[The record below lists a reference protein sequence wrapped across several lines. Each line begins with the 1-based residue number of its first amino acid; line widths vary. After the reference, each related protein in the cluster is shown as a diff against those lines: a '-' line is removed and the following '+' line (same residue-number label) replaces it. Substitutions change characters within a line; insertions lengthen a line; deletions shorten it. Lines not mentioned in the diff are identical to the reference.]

1 AWVESKAKLVYDN
14 ISDWLEGEET
24 QWAPENEIVHEQVML
39 LKEMSEKRHIWRE
52 QHALVFKERPDY
64 RFILDDS
71 GNVLDIVAEKRRTA
85 NRIVEEAMITAN
97 ICAAKVLSRNLG
109 FGIYNVHTGF
119 DPLYIDQVSQTLK
132 EHGIETNADELLTLE
147 GFCRLRRELDNQ
159 PNQFLDS
166 RIRRFQNFAEIKTE
180 PGPHFGLGLEAYAT
194 WTSPIRKY
202 SDI

>member
-1 AWVESKAKLVYDN
+1 
-14 ISDWLEGEET
+14 
-24 QWAPENEIVHEQVML
+24 ML
-39 LKEMSEKRHIWRE
+39 LKEMSEKRHVWRE

-159 PNQFLDS
+159 D
-166 RIRRFQNFAEIKTE
+166 
-180 PGPHFGLGLEAYAT
+180 
-194 WTSPIRKY
+194 RK
-202 SDI
+202 SVV

>member
-1 AWVESKAKLVYDN
+1 MRQRYLVA
-14 ISDWLEGEET
+14 IS
-24 QWAPENEIVHEQVML
+24 V
-39 LKEMSEKRHIWRE
+39 
-52 QHALVFKERPDY
+52 
-64 RFILDDS
+64 
-71 GNVLDIVAEKRRTA
+71 
-85 NRIVEEAMITAN
+85 
-97 ICAAKVLSRNLG
+97 

-180 PGPHFGLGLEAYAT
+180 PGPHFGFRPGSMRHGHHRSVNT
-194 WTSPIRKY
+194 VIF
-202 SDI
+202 